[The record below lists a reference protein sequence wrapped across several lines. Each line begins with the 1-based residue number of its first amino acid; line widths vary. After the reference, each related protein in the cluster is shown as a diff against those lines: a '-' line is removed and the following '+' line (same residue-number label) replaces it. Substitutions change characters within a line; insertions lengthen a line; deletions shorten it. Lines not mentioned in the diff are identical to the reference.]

1 MCKYHGLVEHQCS
14 LDEFGNVADVSA
26 APICPLEPDP
36 APRIFRIG
44 SLVMVV
50 VVCLIVML
58 MVISIIVMMVV
69 VVISFMVVD
78 ICFMVKLIRLLLIVS
93 LSRTL

>member
-1 MCKYHGLVEHQCS
+1 MYHGLVEHQCS

-26 APICPLEPDP
+26 AAICPLLEPDP
-36 APRIFRIG
+36 APRVFRIG

-69 VVISFMVVD
+69 VVI
-78 ICFMVKLIRLLLIVS
+78 CFMAKLIRLLLTGS